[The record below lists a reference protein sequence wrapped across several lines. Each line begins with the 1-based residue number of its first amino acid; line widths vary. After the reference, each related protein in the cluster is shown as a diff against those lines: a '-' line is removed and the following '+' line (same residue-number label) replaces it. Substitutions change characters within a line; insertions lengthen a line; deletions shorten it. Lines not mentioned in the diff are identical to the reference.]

1 MSFEPFLIGEIYM
14 VTAKKPALEKVAVT
28 KKTPSIQPEV
38 VAEKVPAVRKKAVAK
53 PKIAESSPVKPVV
66 TDDQRARYTEVA
78 AFYIAERR
86 GFAAGSPTDDWLAAE
101 AEVNRLI
108 DSGHFPA

>member
-1 MSFEPFLIGEIYM
+1 M
-14 VTAKKPALEKVAVT
+14 VTAKKPALEKVAVA
-28 KKTPSIQPEV
+28 KKTPSIQPAV
-38 VAEKVPAVRKKAVAK
+38 VAAKVPAVREKAVTK
-53 PKIAESSPVKPVV
+53 PKSIPGSPVKQVL
-66 TDDQRARYTEVA
+66 TDEQRARYIEVA

-86 GFAAGSPTDDWLAAE
+86 GFAAGNPTDDWLAAE